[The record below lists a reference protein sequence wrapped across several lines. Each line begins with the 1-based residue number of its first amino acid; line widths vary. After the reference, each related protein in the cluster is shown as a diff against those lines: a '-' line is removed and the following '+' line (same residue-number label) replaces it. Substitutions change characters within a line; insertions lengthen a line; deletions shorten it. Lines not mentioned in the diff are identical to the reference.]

1 MTAAFIVTFVLLV
14 LFIWRA
20 IHLEEQGHR
29 YQEANQYLTKVIDEQ
44 VAVSKEQN
52 ATIVRLL
59 EEKKRRVMH
68 HTEDK

>member
-1 MTAAFIVTFVLLV
+1 
-14 LFIWRA
+14 
-20 IHLEEQGHR
+20 
-29 YQEANQYLTKVIDEQ
+29 VIDEQ
-44 VAVSKEQN
+44 VAVSKERN